1 MIANKQTATMRDWV
15 AVPNEDAPLFFIGTV
30 ENHPR
35 QSEFHGKAQRTT
47 SVVFF
52 DKDNGLLETR
62 NTIYR
67 LEGPS
72 ASDNRE

>member
-15 AVPNEDAPLFFIGTV
+15 AVPNKDAPLFFLGTV
-30 ENHPR
+30 TGHPN
-35 QSEFHGKAQRTT
+35 QSEFHGDVQKTS

-52 DKDNGLLETR
+52 DKDNGRLETR

-72 ASDNRE
+72 AADNQE